1 MRYSLKGGAYF
12 ILSINGVALIRGQ
25 CLFEVRRLLEETL
38 NVFILIK
45 SILCKNNQA
54 EKHEKKEKK
63 KNVLKAEK
71 YLIRKL

>member
-38 NVFILIK
+38 NVFFD
-45 SILCKNNQA
+45 
-54 EKHEKKEKK
+54 
-63 KNVLKAEK
+63 
-71 YLIRKL
+71 